1 MQTNQKHMEVHKRTK
16 RHIVKDFVMMSVACL
31 FYAAGVSLFL
41 DPNNLAPGG
50 VTGISIILSRATDI
64 STGTLILII
73 NIPILL
79 LGLWKFGFRFLF
91 STIYCTVFVSFLTNL
106 LAPLGPVTTDRVLA
120 CVAGATLVSIGIG
133 GVFRAGATTGGT
145 DVIVKLLRLRFPHM
159 KTGSLFMM
167 TDLMIV
173 TLSAFVFNDIEVAL
187 YAAGAV
193 AIMAVVLDLVLYGK
207 DGAKMIYIIS
217 DHAEAITQRLL
228 IDLDLGVTYVNGR
241 GAYSGKEKQV
251 IMCVMRKH
259 LSPMVEEVVKEE
271 DPQAFMI
278 VTSATEIYGEG
289 SKSYFSEKL

>member
-1 MQTNQKHMEVHKRTK
+1 MRYHKEVLIYRRKWKVVSMQTNNMPMEVHKKTK
-16 RHIVKDFVMMSVACL
+16 KQVLKDFIVMSVACL

-41 DPNNLAPGG
+41 DPNNMAPGG
-50 VTGISIILSRATDI
+50 VTGIAIILNRATEI

-106 LAPLGPVTTDRVLA
+106 LAPLGPVTNDRVLA
-120 CVAGATLVSIGIG
+120 CVAGATMVSIGIG
-133 GVFRAGATTGGT
+133 GVFKAGATTGGT
-145 DVIVKLLRLRFPHM
+145 DIIVKLLRLKFPHM
-159 KTGSLFMM
+159 RTGSLFMI

-173 TLSAFVFNDIEVAL
+173 TASAFVFNDIEIAL

-217 DHAEAITQRLL
+217 DHAEVITQRLL
-228 IDLDLGVTYVNGR
+228 IELDLGVTYVNGR

-251 IMCVMRKH
+251 ILCVMKKH
-259 LSPMVEEVVKEE
+259 LS
-271 DPQAFMI
+271 
-278 VTSATEIYGEG
+278 ATWNIL
-289 SKSYFSEKL
+289 KSS